1 MKITDARF
9 IKSISIN
16 DDKIFLSN
24 NNDDGGVINIKYILI
39 SNFL

>member
-16 DDKIFLSN
+16 DDKIFFESRNEVVFVGRSN
-24 NNDDGGVINIKYILI
+24 V
-39 SNFL
+39 